1 MILSYHAP
9 SSLTEALDYLRENGD
24 VQIIAGGTDL
34 LVQHYEKLDRLT
46 GLLDLGKVAELK
58 QITTGPQVWIGA
70 LVTHQ
75 EILDHPWLRAHV
87 PILCQ
92 GAGEVAAPQ
101 IRNRGTLGGNLAN
114 ASPAADMAP
123 PLVVLEARVELAG
136 PGAKSVP
143 VQEFFTG
150 PGGTVLAPGQIITG
164 VSFPVPPANAG
175 GCYIKLGRRKAM
187 AIATASVAVQ
197 VEVADAK
204 LKDIRIC
211 LGSVAPRPVRAG
223 QTEALLRGQ
232 SLDALDLD
240 QALAQLRAEI
250 SPIDDIRSTAEYRRQ
265 VAGVIF
271 RRALFQAIKNAG
283 TGWIVRNYPYSKR
296 QGALPF
302 RWMPNCAWWT
312 SCATTAPPGHQGRMR
327 QGRVRFLHG
336 ADGRQI
342 SRLLPGPGGSGRRRR
357 HRHRRG
363 PGRRGCSP
371 SPSGC
376 LHSPWR
382 SPVRLLHAGHAHE
395 RQVPSGH

>member
-283 TGWIVRNYPYSKR
+283 VE
-296 QGALPF
+296 L
-302 RWMPNCAWWT
+302 
-312 SCATTAPPGHQGRMR
+312 
-327 QGRVRFLHG
+327 
-336 ADGRQI
+336 DG
-342 SRLLPGPGGSGRRRR
+342 
-357 HRHRRG
+357 
-363 PGRRGCSP
+363 
-371 SPSGC
+371 
-376 LHSPWR
+376 
-382 SPVRLLHAGHAHE
+382 
-395 RQVPSGH
+395 